1 MAHMIR
7 RDTYPSP
14 GALGFI
20 YPTPR
25 TYNATTAGTRP
36 CGVAA
41 VSATRDYVPLNG
53 GNLWLLSQAKVENIQ
68 LNFAYSEDPTEQ
80 TDFDN
85 LGMAMTGLTT
95 GDMCIPLPDFTDL
108 GLMLGD
114 KITLQVAYALEAN
127 SGSKLYQ
134 CADIELISAHNY
146 EAPPYSCTNTST
158 TWSDSDASS
167 TDGAA
172 ATVTVTSS
180 ASTGGKVSPLAAG
193 WIGAVV
199 TLAVLAAASG
209 LAYYCGF
216 LMFRSQRRDK
226 LRYSGPNPIQ
236 LQSQSNLSADDI
248 SLHRR
253 TTVDH
258 KGPL

>member
-68 LNFAYSEDPTEQ
+68 LNFANSEDPTEQ

-127 SGSKLYQ
+127 YDLVLRSGGPLGVNSS
-134 CADIELISAHNY
+134 LIG
-146 EAPPYSCTNTST
+146 
-158 TWSDSDASS
+158 SDSDASS

-180 ASTGGKVSPLAAG
+180 ASTGGKVSP
-193 WIGAVV
+193 
-199 TLAVLAAASG
+199 
-209 LAYYCGF
+209 
-216 LMFRSQRRDK
+216 RDGSE
-226 LRYSGPNPIQ
+226 LSLPWQSWQ
-236 LQSQSNLSADDI
+236 LPWD
-248 SLHRR
+248 
-253 TTVDH
+253 
-258 KGPL
+258 